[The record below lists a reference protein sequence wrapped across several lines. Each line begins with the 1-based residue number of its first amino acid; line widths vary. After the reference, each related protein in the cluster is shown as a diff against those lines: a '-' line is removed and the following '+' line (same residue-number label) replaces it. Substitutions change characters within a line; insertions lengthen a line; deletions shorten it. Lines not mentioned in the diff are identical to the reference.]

1 MWEKAMHIH
10 VRAPKVETKLT
21 NQVKTEDEKKCHSA
35 KWEVEYTIYFTFCT
49 GRADIEEN

>member
-1 MWEKAMHIH
+1 MHIH

-21 NQVKTEDEKKCHSA
+21 NQVKTGEEAICHSA
-35 KWEVEYTIYFTFCT
+35 KLEVEYTMCFTFCT